1 MVSTFDKPLIPA
13 SKKTGATERWIA
25 QASASTGAVE
35 TRSTGCTVGSAKVV
49 TKTFPRW
56 NAPMTSIQC
65 RYQGQLRCLA
75 VHGPSGSELDT
86 DAPIDNNGKG
96 ERFSPTDLIATALA
110 NCILTVMGIV
120 AERHGLA
127 LEGAEVRVEKTMTS
141 GAVRKIALLEAWI
154 SLPQALEP
162 QQVALLRRSAESCP
176 VKASLEGAV
185 PMTLHWVA

>member
-1 MVSTFDKPLIPA
+1 VVSETYLRWKA
-13 SKKTGATERWIA
+13 SM
-25 QASASTGAVE
+25 
-35 TRSTGCTVGSAKVV
+35 TR
-49 TKTFPRW
+49 
-56 NAPMTSIQC
+56 IQC

-154 SLPQALEP
+154 SLPEGLEP
-162 QQVALLRRSAESCP
+162 QQAALLRRSAEGCP

-185 PMTLHWVA
+185 PMTLHWVDLSTVDLPPVDG

>member
-1 MVSTFDKPLIPA
+1 M
-13 SKKTGATERWIA
+13 
-25 QASASTGAVE
+25 
-35 TRSTGCTVGSAKVV
+35 AKVV
-49 TKTFPRW
+49 PKTYPRW
-56 NAPMTSIQC
+56 NATMTSIQC

-110 NCILTVMGIV
+110 NCMLTVMGIV

-154 SLPQALEP
+154 SLPRALEP
-162 QQVALLRRSAESCP
+162 QQVALLRRTAETCP

-185 PMTLHWVA
+185 PMQLHWVDG

>member
-1 MVSTFDKPLIPA
+1 MFQ
-13 SKKTGATERWIA
+13 KTYL
-25 QASASTGAVE
+25 
-35 TRSTGCTVGSAKVV
+35 
-49 TKTFPRW
+49 RW
-56 NAPMTSIQC
+56 NASMTRIQC
-65 RYQGQLRCLA
+65 LYQGQLRCLA

-110 NCILTVMGIV
+110 NCILTVMAIV

-141 GAVRKIALLEAWI
+141 GAVRKIGLLEAWI
-154 SLPQALEP
+154 SLPQGLEP
-162 QQVALLRRSAESCP
+162 QQVALLRRSAEGCP

-185 PMTLHWVA
+185 PMTLHWVDLHRVDG